1 MSITTPTGAYRALLR
16 ELSKSAVNK
25 GKVPPQIRGHYRTL
39 VTRYGADEQTRQA
52 FSSDMENAVL
62 FLRSQ
67 REHKALLE
75 RYNPLFNLTAEEHIK
90 ATANRV
96 GLNMPITPD
105 GSNPEGKE

>member
-1 MSITTPTGAYRALLR
+1 MTFPLPRFATNAS
-16 ELSKSAVNK
+16 
-25 GKVPPQIRGHYRTL
+25 VPPTSG
-39 VTRYGADEQTRQA
+39 QA

>member
-1 MSITTPTGAYRALLR
+1 
-16 ELSKSAVNK
+16 
-25 GKVPPQIRGHYRTL
+25 
-39 VTRYGADEQTRQA
+39 
-52 FSSDMENAVL
+52 MENAVL

-67 REHKALLE
+67 REHKVRIHVVSRSSPRNIALALARRTNSGRIPGAFQELPGMLTTRCQALLE

>member
-39 VTRYGADEQTRQA
+39 VTRYGADEQTQ
-52 FSSDMENAVL
+52 NAVL